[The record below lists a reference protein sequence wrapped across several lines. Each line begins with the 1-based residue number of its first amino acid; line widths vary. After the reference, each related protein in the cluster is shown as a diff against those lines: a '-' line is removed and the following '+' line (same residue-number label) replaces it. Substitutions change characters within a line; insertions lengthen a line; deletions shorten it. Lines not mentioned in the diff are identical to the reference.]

1 MAFGSSQ
8 FDTGS
13 GVGLGLRAL
22 SFAPGPIGIAGTLAS
37 LGMRGNNLG
46 YANRA
51 RASWGQGDLDFGQTL
66 GGMLGFNGY
75 SGGGARDKLGD
86 FRGVDVTPSGLSS
99 KGGFLGFGAETTGAY
114 TPGEAQ
120 KRAAAARYGSPF
132 GTPPAG
138 PVTPTPAQPP
148 VASVPSPSALPTA
161 PVSRPAVMAPSR
173 NDFGIRDISRFQNDV
188 DPIGAA
194 IRSMGTRGDMGRGG
208 SSGGGGG
215 RSSGGGGRSDHS
227 SMSSGRG

>member
-8 FDTGS
+8 IDTGS

-22 SFAPGPIGIAGTLAS
+22 SFAPGPLGLVGTLAG

-46 YANRA
+46 YSNRA

-66 GGMLGFNGY
+66 GALAGLNSYGR
-75 SGGGARDKLGD
+75 GGGRDKLGE
-86 FRGVDVTPSGLSS
+86 FRGVDVTPSGVASR
-99 KGGFLGFGAETTGAY
+99 GGFLGIGADTVGAY

-132 GTPPAG
+132 GTPQQGPVQPSVSAPATPSVAPMRAG
-138 PVTPTPAQPP
+138 PMPQA
-148 VASVPSPSALPTA
+148 
-161 PVSRPAVMAPSR
+161 RPAES
-173 NDFGIRDISRFQNDV
+173 GIRDMSRFRDDP
-188 DPIGAA
+188 DPIGSA
-194 IRSMGTRGDMGRGG
+194 IRSMGGSLWGGGRGDGGGRGN
-208 SSGGGGG
+208 GGGGG
-215 RSSGGGGRSDHS
+215 GGGNSGGGRSDHS

>member
-8 FDTGS
+8 IDTGS

-22 SFAPGPIGIAGTLAS
+22 GFAPGPIGIAGTLAS

-51 RASWGQGDLDFGQTL
+51 RASWGQDDLDFGQTL
-66 GGMLGFNGY
+66 GALAGLNSYGQ
-75 SGGGARDKLGD
+75 GGGRDKLGE
-86 FRGVDVTPSGLSS
+86 FNGVDVTPSGVATR
-99 KGGFLGFGAETTGAY
+99 GGFLGFGGDTVGAY

-132 GTPPAG
+132 GTPQAG
-138 PVTPTPAQPP
+138 PVTPTPVQA
-148 VASVPSPSALPTA
+148 ATGVPSPAKAVPQTA
-161 PVSRPAVMAPSR
+161 RRVYSKDAFDAGAYNADP
-173 NDFGIRDISRFQNDV
+173 

-194 IRSMGTRGDMGRGG
+194 IRGMMRGA
-208 SSGGGGG
+208 SASGGG
-215 RSSGGGGRSDHS
+215 RSQGGTGGDRSGGGAGGRSDRS
-227 SMSSGRG
+227 TNSSGRG